1 MPQPVEDRPFSE
13 HAAVQPCLTYLW
25 PPDAL
30 TMLRPIPL
38 LATAALVILTGCS
51 TDLDINA
58 PYKDSTV
65 VYALF
70 NMREDTHYVKINKA
84 FLGEGNALTYAQ
96 IADSNEYAAEDIEL
110 ARVIQYTNGNPVDSF
125 ELQPITINN
134 RVPGTFYAP
143 QQRLYYFAGQQQFL
157 PVTGL
162 AVYLNPTSEYQVK
175 LRVKGNNITAKTNV
189 VNDFTIQTIDQ
200 DTTANLNA
208 NRVNFRNATDTD
220 YGQYE
225 FNWTSRLN
233 GKRYEVA
240 WRFRYDE
247 VRGQDTVRGLSF
259 TQKMGTKTAANSSQS
274 EPMSLFLAGETFYST
289 IAGRIPVNP
298 AVDKRIFQGLDF
310 LVSVANDEFDTFL
323 TLSEPV
329 SGIIEERPAYTNAT
343 GAFGIVAGRYTKN
356 VIGKRLNANSLREL
370 IEGPYTAQLRF
381 CSGIDPGTSF
391 SCN

>member
-1 MPQPVEDRPFSE
+1 
-13 HAAVQPCLTYLW
+13 
-25 PPDAL
+25 
-30 TMLRPIPL
+30 MLRPLPL
-38 LATAALVILTGCS
+38 LATAALVIMTGCS

-110 ARVIQYTNGNPVDSF
+110 ARVIQFTNGNPVDSF

-162 AVYLNPTSEYQVK
+162 AVYLDPASEYQVK

-200 DTTANLNA
+200 DTT
-208 NRVNFRNATDTD
+208 
-220 YGQYE
+220 E
-225 FNWTSRLN
+225 SLN
-233 GKRYEVA
+233 GKRYEVS

-247 VRGQDTVRGLSF
+247 VRGQDTIRGLSI
-259 TQKMGTKTAANSSQS
+259 TQKMGSKIAASSSIS
-274 EPMSLFLAGETFYST
+274 EPMSLFIPGETFYST
-289 IAGRIPVNP
+289 LAARIPVNA
-298 AVDKRIFQGLDF
+298 AVDKRIFRGLDF

-329 SGIIEERPAYTNAT
+329 SGIIEDRPAYTNIT
-343 GAFGIVAGRYTKN
+343 GAYGIVAGRYTKN
-356 VIGKRLNANSLREL
+356 VIGKRLGANSLIEL

>member
-1 MPQPVEDRPFSE
+1 M
-13 HAAVQPCLTYLW
+13 
-25 PPDAL
+25 
-30 TMLRPIPL
+30 
-38 LATAALVILTGCS
+38 TGCS

-70 NMREDTHYVKINKA
+70 NMREDTHFVKINKA
-84 FLGEGNALTYAQ
+84 FLGEGNALSYAQ
-96 IADSNEYAAEDIEL
+96 IADSNEYATEDIEY
-110 ARVIQYTNGNPVDSF
+110 ARVLQYTNGNAVDSF
-125 ELQPITINN
+125 ELQPITISN
-134 RVPGTFYAP
+134 RLPGTFYAP
-143 QQRLYYFAGQQQFL
+143 QQRLYYFVGQQQFL

-175 LRVKGNNITAKTNV
+175 VRVKGNTFTGKTNV

-200 DTTANLNA
+200 DTTASLNA
-208 NRVNFRNATDTD
+208 NRVNFMNASGTN

-247 VRGQDTVRGLSF
+247 VRGQDTIRGLSI
-259 TQKMGTKTAANSSQS
+259 TQKMGTKTSANSSVS
-274 EPMSLFLAGETFYST
+274 EPMSLFIAGESFYST
-289 IAGRIPVNP
+289 LAARIGTDP
-298 AVDKRIFQGLDF
+298 AVDKRIFRGLDF
-310 LVSVANDEFDTFL
+310 LVSVANDEYDTFL

-329 SGIIEERPAYTNAT
+329 SGIIEDRPAYTNIT

-356 VIGKRLNANSLREL
+356 VIGKRLGANSLIEL
-370 IEGPYTAQLRF
+370 IEGPYTFQLRF
-381 CSGIDPGTSF
+381 CSGLDPGTSF